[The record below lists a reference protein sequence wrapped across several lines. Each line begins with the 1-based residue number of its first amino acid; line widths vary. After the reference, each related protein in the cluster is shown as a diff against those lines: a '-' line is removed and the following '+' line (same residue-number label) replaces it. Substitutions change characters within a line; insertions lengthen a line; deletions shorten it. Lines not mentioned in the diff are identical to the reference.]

1 MDNTEDTRWMS
12 YSELAEA
19 RGIDRPS
26 VIRIAR
32 RRRWQK
38 QMGNDG
44 TIRIAV
50 PRSFLDAKRAS
61 PRDRPANSPGD
72 SPSDYGRKIIGLET
86 RIELLTE
93 DLDRERAEVRR
104 LAQAATELR
113 EQRAAADARAKVAEA
128 QAREATAKL
137 DAAQESETRLRE
149 QSAAAV
155 AAVIAKAEAAEAQID
170 DLKAEARKEGEGRAK
185 AEARAELLQQEADR
199 ARVEAERL
207 GRELAIATAKPVR
220 RRWFGWGRRRGA

>member
-1 MDNTEDTRWMS
+1 MDGTEDTRWMS

-38 QMGNDG
+38 QKGNDG

-50 PRSFLDAKRAS
+50 PRAFLDAKRQS
-61 PRDRPANSPGD
+61 PRDRPRDRPED
-72 SPSDYGRKIIGLET
+72 SPPDNDRKVIGLEA

-93 DLDRERAEVRR
+93 ERERERAEVRR
-104 LAQAATELR
+104 LSGEATELR
-113 EQRAAADARAKVAEA
+113 EQRAAANAHAEA
-128 QAREATAKL
+128 SAAHTRETVAKL
-137 DAAQESETRLRE
+137 EVAQENEARLRE
-149 QSAAAV
+149 QRAAA
-155 AAVIAKAEAAEAQID
+155 IAKAEAAEAQVD

-185 AEARAELLQQEADR
+185 AQAKAELLQVEIDLLR
-199 ARVEAERL
+199 GEAERL
-207 GRELAIATAKPVR
+207 KAELAAAGTKPTR
-220 RRWFGWGRRRGA
+220 RRWFRWRRRRN